1 MVKLDEAQARLFGSA
16 NLAALATIR
25 KDGTPHV
32 SPVWAEYDGE
42 HVLLNT
48 ARGRLKERHILRD
61 SRVTVTIWDPA
72 SPFYY
77 VEVTGSAE
85 LDDDGADAQIDRLA
99 KKYLGADSYPF
110 RKADEQRV
118 VVRITPELVAGV
130 AA

>member
-1 MVKLDEAQARLFGSA
+1 MGKLDEAQAKLFERAS
-16 NLAALATIR
+16 LAALATIR

-61 SRVTVTIWDPA
+61 PRVTVTIWDPA

-77 VEVTGSAE
+77 VEVTGTAE
-85 LDDDGADAQIDRLA
+85 LVEDGADAQIDRLA
-99 KKYLGADSYPF
+99 KKYLGVDSYPF
-110 RKADEQRV
+110 RRVEEQRV
-118 VVRITPELVAGV
+118 VIRVTPELIAGV